1 MADNIKSGKD
11 VLDEFFSEI
20 LNVPGTHEK
29 TLEKLISLYSMG
41 KLTDTNLQ
49 NALDEIIS
57 EEISEVEKENDEN

>member
-11 VLDEFFSEI
+11 VIDEFFSEI
-20 LNVPGTHEK
+20 LNISGTHEK
-29 TLEKLISLYSMG
+29 TVEKLISLYSKG

-57 EEISEVEKENDEN
+57 EEISDIEKQNDEN

>member
-1 MADNIKSGKD
+1 MTDKIKSGKD

-20 LNVPGTHEK
+20 LNIQGTHER
-29 TLEKLISLYSMG
+29 TIETLISLYSKG

-57 EEISEVEKENDEN
+57 EEISEIE